1 MLVGAVIQC
10 AALGQDNDSQP
21 VRKAIASQI
30 EETPSID
37 GVLDDPAWKEA
48 IPIGDFVQHEPLEG
62 QPASEKTEVF
72 IIYDTEN
79 LYVGVMCHDSEPSQ
93 ILVTESERDSQLTNT
108 DAFWM
113 VFDTFLDRQNGFIFG
128 TNPMGLEYDAQVT
141 NEGQSSGGR
150 RRGARTQRGSGRGVN
165 TNWDANWEVAAHIN
179 DQGWVAEFK
188 IPFNTLRFNRSED
201 QVWGVNFARNIRRK
215 NEQDYWSSVPRQWTL
230 YRLTFAGELHGL
242 EIEPPTNFKVT
253 PYVTGSVQRDFQGNP
268 DGDTNY
274 LGDGGFDVKYS
285 LTPSMTLDLT
295 YNTDFAQVEVDEQQ
309 VNLTRFNLF
318 FPEKRPFF
326 LENAGTFSVGSTQQ
340 AELFF
345 SRRIG
350 IDDSGGLVPILGGAR
365 LTGKLD
371 RWNVG
376 FLSMQTEEVGDCAL
390 GSLDCAAPGTNFTVG
405 RTYREFGRRS
415 RLGGIVTNKQVTGS
429 GTAGN
434 DYNRVFALDGRL
446 GIGEAFLA
454 TGYVAK
460 TSTFH
465 EEAEAGEF
473 DGSDHAYTLR
483 GDYSTRTYRFWG
495 EFSEVGENYNPEMG
509 FLRRR
514 AYRYVD
520 TGLRTNIRVPSVD
533 WLRELLPHV
542 TYRVYHDL
550 EGFKESEEI
559 HLDSHVVWENGAR
572 FSPAVNLTL
581 EGFKEPFEFFGV
593 TTPTGSYRNWEFQP
607 RFNSNRSAPLS
618 VNVGMTIGGFYNGNI
633 RTYAAGVNWRQ
644 GSQFTVSV
652 NATHNKL
659 DFPIEGPNGEFG
671 GSFKTNLVAGRVNY
685 SFTPRIF
692 LQSLLQYNDGG
703 DNWSSNIRFG
713 WLNTA
718 GTGLYV
724 VYTETRDLAQY
735 DRGFDRFVPPGGPM
749 NRALYVKFTRQ
760 FQPF

>member
-1 MLVGAVIQC
+1 MAT
-10 AALGQDNDSQP
+10 P
-21 VRKAIASQI
+21 V
-30 EETPSID
+30 EEAPQID
-37 GVLDDPAWKEA
+37 GVLDESVWRMAVTV
-48 IPIGDFVQHEPLEG
+48 GDFVQHEPVEG
-62 QPASEKTEVF
+62 EPASEKTEVF
-72 IIYDTEN
+72 LVYDTDN
-79 LYVGVMCHDSEPSQ
+79 LYIGVMCYDQDPSQ
-93 ILVTESERDSQLTNT
+93 ILVSESERDSQLTDT

-113 VFDTFLDRQNGFIFG
+113 VFDTFLDRQNGFVFG
-128 TNPMGLEYDAQVT
+128 TNPMGLEYDAQVAT
-141 NEGQSSGGR
+141 EGQGGGGGR
-150 RRGARTQRGSGRGVN
+150 GRAGTRTTSQRGSGGGVN
-165 TNWDANWEVAAHIN
+165 KNWDGSWEVAAGIN
-179 DQGWVAEFK
+179 DEGWAAEFK
-188 IPFNTLRFNRSED
+188 IPFSTLRFNRRGN

-242 EIEPPTNFKVT
+242 EVEPPTNFKVT
-253 PYVTGSVQRDFQGNP
+253 PYTIGSIQRDFQGNA

-274 LGDGGFDVKYS
+274 LGDAGLDIKYS

-326 LENAGTFSVGSTQQ
+326 LENAGLFSVGSSQQ
-340 AELFF
+340 VEMFF

-350 IDDSGGLVPILGGAR
+350 IDDSGGIVPILGGAR

-376 FLSMQTEEVGDCAL
+376 FLNMQNEAVGNCAL
-390 GSLDCAAPGTNFTVG
+390 GSVDCTVPGTNFTVG
-405 RTYREFGRRS
+405 RVYREFGTRS
-415 RLGGIVTNKQVTGS
+415 RLGGIFTNKLATGS
-429 GTAGN
+429 GVEQD
-434 DYNRVFALDGRL
+434 DYNRTFALDGRL
-446 GIGEAFLA
+446 GIGENFLA

-465 EEAEAGEF
+465 EDPEDGSF
-473 DGSDHAYTLR
+473 DGSDHAYSFR
-483 GDYSTRTYRFWG
+483 GEYSTRTKRIWFG
-495 EFSEVGENYNPEMG
+495 VTEVGENFNPEMG

-514 AYRYVD
+514 AYKNIQ
-520 TGLRTNIRVPSVD
+520 TGIFTFHRPSSAGSIKELR
-533 WLRELLPHV
+533 PHI

-550 EGFKESEEI
+550 DGFKESEEI
-559 HLDSHVVWENGAR
+559 HMDSHVEWQNGAR
-572 FSPAVNLTL
+572 FSPAFNITM
-581 EGFKEPFEFFGV
+581 EGFKEDFKFFGV

-618 VNVGMTIGGFYNGNI
+618 VDLGVDLGGFYNGTI
-633 RTYAAGVNWRQ
+633 KTYAVGLNWRQ

-659 DFPIEGPNGEFG
+659 NFPIQGDEGEYG
-671 GSFKTNLVAGRVNY
+671 GAFKTNLIAGRVNY

-692 LQSLLQYNDGG
+692 LQSLLQYNDGA
-703 DNWSSNIRFG
+703 DNWSGNVRFG

-724 VYTETRDLAQY
+724 VYTETRDLGRI
-735 DRGFDRFVPPGGPM
+735 DRGYERFMPPGGPM
-749 NRALYVKFTRQ
+749 NRALYVKFSRE
-760 FQPF
+760 FSPL

>member
-1 MLVGAVIQC
+1 MAF
-10 AALGQDNDSQP
+10 
-21 VRKAIASQI
+21 QI
-30 EETPSID
+30 EETPDID

-72 IIYDTEN
+72 IIYDSEN

-179 DQGWVAEFK
+179 DQGWMAEFK
-188 IPFNTLRFNRSED
+188 IPFNTLRFNRSGS

-215 NEQDYWSSVPRQWTL
+215 NEEDYWSNVPRQWTL

-253 PYVTGSVQRDFQGNP
+253 PYVTGSMQRDYQGNP

-326 LENAGTFSVGSTQQ
+326 LENAGTFSVGSTQ
-340 AELFF
+340 AVEMFF

-350 IDDSGGLVPILGGAR
+350 IGDSGGIVPILGGAR
-365 LTGKLD
+365 LTGKVD

-376 FLSMQTEEVGDCAL
+376 FLNMQTEDLGNCAL
-390 GSLDCAAPGTNFTVG
+390 GSPDCATPGTNFTVG
-405 RTYREFGRRS
+405 RVYREFGRRN
-415 RLGGIVTNKQVTGS
+415 RVGGIVTNKQVTGS
-429 GTAGN
+429 GVN
-434 DYNRVFALDGRL
+434 QDDYNRTYALDGRF
-446 GIGEAFLA
+446 GIGEEFLA
-454 TGYVAK
+454 TTYVAK

-465 EEAEAGEF
+465 EDPDDGSF
-473 DGSDHAYTLR
+473 DGSDHAYSVR
-483 GDYSTRTYRFWG
+483 GEFASRTQRIWG
-495 EFSEVGENYNPEMG
+495 EYSGVGENFNPEMG

-514 AYRYVD
+514 AYRHFN
-520 TGLRTNIRVPSVD
+520 TGYFHFIRPASIASI
-533 WLRELLPHV
+533 REFRPHI

-550 EGFKESEEI
+550 DGFKESEEI
-559 HLDSHVVWENGAR
+559 HMDPGITWENGAR
-572 FSPAVNLTL
+572 LRSAVNVTT
-581 EGFKEPFEFFGV
+581 EGFNENFEFFDV
-593 TTPTGSYRNWEFQP
+593 IIPPGSYRNVEFAP
-607 RFNSNRSAPLS
+607 SFSSNRSAPLS
-618 VNVGMTIGGFYNGNI
+618 ATVGMTIGGFYNGNI
-633 RTYAAGVNWRQ
+633 RTYTTGLNWRY
-644 GSQFTVSV
+644 GSQFTTSV
-652 NATHNKL
+652 NYAHNKL
-659 DFPIEGPNGEFG
+659 DFPVEGLNDEFG
-671 GSFKTNLVAGRVNY
+671 GAFKTNLVTGRVNY

-703 DNWSSNIRFG
+703 DNWSSNVRFG

-724 VYTETRDLAQY
+724 VYTETQDLENY
-735 DRGFDRFVPPGGPM
+735 DRGFERFGPSGGPL
-749 NRALYVKFTRQ
+749 NRALYIKFTRQ